1 MEKGRKGRKERE
13 GVERRREGKKI
24 KWCWLVCF
32 SLPPILLPFLF
43 LLSLSFVIFFFLI
56 SFHLPCSIP
65 VSFVLL
71 LLVRSIKVYAL
82 PSTRL
87 ASPSHLSSHFFFFFS
102 PLPIFPRLLIGRP
115 VNCAFHKALSRCFAE
130 STSFSMAKE
139 HGCVSAHARLR
150 LPTHRKTGCI
160 RAHTHTHAHTHTEI
174 ASRVYTRDS
183 ASTYN
188 TYSRLHDPHEFSRA
202 YIGTAEQLATQTPTL
217 RFHCLRTF
225 LRIASFSQVT
235 S

>member
-1 MEKGRKGRKERE
+1 MVLAR
-13 GVERRREGKKI
+13 
-24 KWCWLVCF
+24 LLF
-32 SLPPILLPFLF
+32 SSAHSPPLPFPPFSFVRYLF
-43 LLSLSFVIFFFLI
+43 LFNFIPPSVFDPRVFRPPPPRSFHKSLRSAIHAVGLSFPPLLSL
-56 SFHLPCSIP
+56 
-65 VSFVLL
+65 
-71 LLVRSIKVYAL
+71 
-82 PSTRL
+82 
-87 ASPSHLSSHFFFFFS
+87 FFFFS

-160 RAHTHTHAHTHTEI
+160 RAPPHTHTHAHTHTEI